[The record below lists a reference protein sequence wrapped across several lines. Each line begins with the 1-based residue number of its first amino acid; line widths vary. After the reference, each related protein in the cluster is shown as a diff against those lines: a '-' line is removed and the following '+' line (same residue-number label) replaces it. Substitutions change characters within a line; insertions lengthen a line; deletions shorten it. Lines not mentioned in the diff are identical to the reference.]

1 MRLAELCDEKR
12 ASAARRRPASAL
24 AGTPIVTPTRRVPGP
39 ESERVRDP
47 RMTKSP
53 CGTIST
59 SSLSAWEK
67 ASGIGIETTWKL
79 RGAPDAVT
87 AGRVTGTSPVDV
99 AIAAFDVADETEV
112 RLATV
117 CVCEAPDDATA
128 ARLRTSATTPVP
140 GFKLTVPSAIT

>member
-12 ASAARRRPASAL
+12 ASAAKRRPASAP
-24 AGTPIVTPTRRVPGP
+24 AGTPIVTPTRRLPGP

-67 ASGIGIETTWKL
+67 ASGTGIETTWKL
-79 RGAPDAVT
+79 RGAPDTVT
-87 AGRVTGTSPVDV
+87 AGRVRGTSPVEAAV
-99 AIAAFDVADETEV
+99 AEFQVSDETEV
-112 RLATV
+112 R
-117 CVCEAPDDATA
+117 
-128 ARLRTSATTPVP
+128 
-140 GFKLTVPSAIT
+140 